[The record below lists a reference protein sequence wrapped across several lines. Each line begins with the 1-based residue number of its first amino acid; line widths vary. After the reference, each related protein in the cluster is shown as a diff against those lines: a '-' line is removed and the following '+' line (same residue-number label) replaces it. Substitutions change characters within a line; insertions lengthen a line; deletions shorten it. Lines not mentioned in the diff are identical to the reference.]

1 MKKIHS
7 NTKKR
12 YELGS
17 PFEVLLE
24 LALKS
29 TNTGNLSCNWN
40 QTDMARYLIV
50 KGWESV
56 GKVAPAECKNLLKR
70 FDKDFDL

>member
-17 PFEVLLE
+17 PFEELLE

-29 TNTGNLSCNWN
+29 TNTGNLSNNWN
-40 QTDMARYLIV
+40 QTDMARFLIV

-56 GKVAPAECKNLLKR
+56 GKVTPVECKNLLKK
-70 FDKDFDL
+70 FYSDFNL